1 MHCVNG
7 SVSKKSFHR
16 CLLMGLLTLSQP
28 KDRIE
33 RKREVFGKEERER
46 VCVNDLTASSL
57 KALKI
62 RDRVVS
68 RPSFC

>member
-28 KDRIE
+28 KDRSE
-33 RKREVFGKEERER
+33 KKEGDLEKEKERER
-46 VCVNDLTASSL
+46 ESV
-57 KALKI
+57 
-62 RDRVVS
+62 
-68 RPSFC
+68 